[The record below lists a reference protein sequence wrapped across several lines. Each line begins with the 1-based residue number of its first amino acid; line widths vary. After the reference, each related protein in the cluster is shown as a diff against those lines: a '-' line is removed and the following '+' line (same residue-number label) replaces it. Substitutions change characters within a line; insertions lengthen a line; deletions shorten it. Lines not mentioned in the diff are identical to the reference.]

1 MMNLPDKEELLNIF
15 QGISQDVHTLVR
27 QEGMLLRAELQRDA
41 GQAAKIA
48 GEMAVAGVI
57 AGMGSLLLTLA
68 VVFGLTRVFPELPLW
83 GSFAS
88 VGLILALVSGALVTR
103 ALGRAKQ
110 LELTPTQSLRSLKKD
125 LNLLA
130 PGA

>member
-1 MMNLPDKEELLNIF
+1 MNLPDKEELLNLF
-15 QGISQDVHTLVR
+15 QGISQDARTLIR

-41 GQAAKIA
+41 GQAAKVA

-68 VVFGLTRVFPELPLW
+68 VVFGLTWVFPDLPLW

-88 VGLILALVSGALVTR
+88 VGFILSLTSGVLVTR
-103 ALGRAKQ
+103 AWGRAKQ
-110 LELTPTQSLRSLKKD
+110 LELTPKQTLRSLKKD